1 MKARIVVVMLTIVK
15 GISRRVSV
23 NAVDS
28 APAIEMLMSFVRFI
42 NSYDRIRRRKNNM
55 ATRMMPT
62 EMLVAGLLK
71 KNAATLGLGEGEG
84 DRDDAGDADGD
95 GYGEPVRAS
104 GLGANVGAFSL
115 T

>member
-1 MKARIVVVMLTIVK
+1 
-15 GISRRVSV
+15 
-23 NAVDS
+23 
-28 APAIEMLMSFVRFI
+28 
-42 NSYDRIRRRKNNM
+42 M

-62 EMLVAGLLK
+62 EILVAGLLK
-71 KNAATLGLGEGEG
+71 KNAATLGVGEGEG

-95 GYGEPVRAS
+95 GYGEPPRAS